1 MASQE
6 VACRASDAWV
16 TSRWTRAYD
25 WDWSTTRPASM
36 AEDSARL
43 RADIL
48 PRRFYYHVLRVVR
61 AQPSPD
67 ADAGRLRV
75 QCVEATDTV
84 TSVLAACRSPR
95 SIASILGDVHDPSIS
110 TKGSLLAVTQGL
122 IRAGLLAPTGAEEPP
137 EISAVFHAAKALY
150 GFFQIEAEMV
160 PAMAAIRA
168 HAPRTVVEIGT
179 AWGGSLFCWAQVA
192 DTEALL
198 LSVDLPGGVGG
209 AGYLPESIP
218 HFRNFCFESQRLV
231 ALLGDSRDGAVIAGV
246 DDALAGRSIDLLF
259 IDGDHTYEGVRA
271 DFEQYSPL
279 VTPGGMVMFHD
290 IQPHSEADSGQRIEV
305 SMFWDEVSRGR
316 RSHSFIADPNQ
327 SGAGIGI
334 IYMD

>member
-1 MASQE
+1 
-6 VACRASDAWV
+6 
-16 TSRWTRAYD
+16 
-25 WDWSTTRPASM
+25 M